1 MKRHIIYILG
11 CSALLASCN
20 LYKSY
25 ERPDELSQVDGL
37 YRDTATT
44 SGTLSTAD
52 TLNFGTMPWREVFTE
67 PQLQTLIEK
76 ALTNNTNMQKAEI
89 NIEKAQAG
97 LTISKLAYLP
107 SLAFAPQGTIASY
120 DHMKATQTYT
130 LPLAA
135 SWDLGSWGSL
145 RNNRKQ
151 AEVTVLQTKVAQQAT
166 QTAVISGVANLYYT
180 LVMLDEQLR
189 TTQSTIQLW
198 KKNVE
203 AMEAMFEAAMTN
215 QAAISQTKANY
226 YELQA
231 SIPQLENSI
240 RKTENALC
248 LLLNETPHAIERG
261 TFSTNVFPSRLSAG
275 IPLQLLSNRPDV
287 RIAELNLSSKFYGVN
302 IARSAFYPSLT
313 LTCTAGWT
321 NSAGAAVLN
330 PAKFIASA
338 VGSLV
343 QPIFA
348 NGKLRA
354 NLKISKLEQ
363 EQAALDFREA
373 LLNAGNEVSNA
384 LSAYQTAIKQQD
396 NREKEV
402 TELQKALE
410 STQTLFQYSDR
421 TTYLE
426 TLTAQQSLLQSQLAL
441 INDKYSRI
449 QAAIDLYQALGGGRE

>member
-1 MKRHIIYILG
+1 MKIHIIYILG
-11 CSALLASCN
+11 CSALLSSCN
-20 LYKSY
+20 LYKNY
-25 ERPDELSQVDGL
+25 ERPDELSNMDGL
-37 YRDTATT
+37 YRDTATIN
-44 SGTLSTAD
+44 GALSTAD
-52 TLNFGTMPWREVFTE
+52 TLNFGAMPWKEVFTE
-67 PQLQTLIEK
+67 PQLQTLIER
-76 ALTNNTNMQKAEI
+76 ALANNTNMRKAEI
-89 NIEKAQAG
+89 NIKKAQAG
-97 LTISKLAYLP
+97 LTIAKLAYLP
-107 SLAFAPQGTIASY
+107 SLALAPQGTIASY

-151 AEVTVLQTKVAQQAT
+151 AGVTVLQTKVAQQAT
-166 QTAVISGVANLYYT
+166 QTSIIAGVANLYYT

-189 TTQSTIQLW
+189 TTQTTIQLW
-198 KKNVE
+198 KKNVD

-215 QAAISQTKANY
+215 QAAVSQTKANY

-240 RKTENALC
+240 RITENALC
-248 LLLNETPHAIERG
+248 QLLNETPHAIERG
-261 TFSTNVFPSRLSAG
+261 TFNTNVFSSHLSAG
-275 IPLQLLSNRPDV
+275 IPIQLLSYRPDV
-287 RIAELNLSSKFYGVN
+287 KIAELNLAHKFYGVN
-302 IARSAFYPSLT
+302 IARSAFYPGLT
-313 LTCTAGWT
+313 LTGTAGWT
-321 NSAGAAVLN
+321 NSAGAAVIN

-343 QPIFA
+343 QPLFA

-363 EQAALDFREA
+363 EQATLEFREA

-384 LSAYQTAIKQQD
+384 LSAYQTATKQQD

-410 STQTLFQYSDR
+410 GTQSLFQYTDR
-421 TTYLE
+421 TSYLE

-441 INDKYSRI
+441 INDKYSKI
-449 QAAIDLYQALGGGRE
+449 QAAIDLYQALGGGSE